1 LDKYNSF
8 DPNENEV
15 QVTANEIAGA
25 TLDIDNTGRTF
36 GKTSRNDGS
45 LAADT

>member
-1 LDKYNSF
+1 MHKYNSF

-25 TLDIDNTGRTF
+25 ALDIVNTGRTF

-45 LAADT
+45 LAGDT